1 MLDAVVEVDL
11 LAQVGVVVDLLLI
24 GVDLVELILQ
34 ALELLL
40 VLVLVGLRGSRVDA
54 LLVSLDARLVELL
67 LLVDV
72 ARAQARHPVAV
83 VAVDVDER
91 FEAVLPARIEE
102 PVDRPLLVG
111 LAVILVEVVEE
122 VAADVLERA
131 ALAAERVREE
141 LQVLLIVLLAVD
153 RPEPGAE
160 AVDDVVLEVLVIA
173 DRDDVVL
180 VRSERGILRPVERP
194 ASIGKARHIERI
206 AAKHAADRIREQRLH
221 DVRLRQHVV
230 VALHRLGDVVLRVV
244 DASDRHILARNAGRQ
259 LILQAVDVDKDA
271 VELFLVGLECQ
282 ETLFT
287 VRLKRGITVS
297 NRQSDCCREHW
308 MALEI
313 PRGFEDIDIFFRNT
327 NIMLCQHRGV
337 LILFAQ
343 YR

>member
-11 LAQVGVVVDLLLI
+11 LAQVGVVVNLLLI
-24 GVDLVELILQ
+24 GVDFVELVLQ

-54 LLVSLDARLVELL
+54 LLVGLDARLVELL

-72 ARAQARHPVAV
+72 ARAHARHRVAV

-91 FEAVLPARIEE
+91 LEAVLLARIEE

-111 LAVILVEVVEE
+111 LAVIFVEAVDE

-131 ALAAERVREE
+131 ALAAERIRDE
-141 LQVLLIVLLAVD
+141 LQILLIVLLAVD
-153 RPEPGAE
+153 RSEPDAE

-180 VRSERGILRPVERP
+180 VRPERGILRPVEFP

-206 AAKHAADRIREQRLH
+206 AAKHAADCIREQRLH

-230 VALHRLGDVVLRVV
+230 VALHRVGDVIFRVV
-244 DASDRHILARNAGRQ
+244 DARDRHILVGNVRRQ
-259 LILQAVDVDKDA
+259 LILQAVDIDKDA
-271 VELFLVGLECQ
+271 VELFLVGLERQ
-282 ETLFT
+282 ETFLT
-287 VRLKRGITVS
+287 GGAESVIAGGNRCRRL
-297 NRQSDCCREHW
+297 
-308 MALEI
+308 
-313 PRGFEDIDIFFRNT
+313 
-327 NIMLCQHRGV
+327 
-337 LILFAQ
+337 
-343 YR
+343 